1 MSDRK
6 YSQRGYQDS
15 DREKREPRRDTHDAP
30 RKPVEKFDPRIPR
43 DPKAPNMMA
52 FKETFRCV
60 RCGHEES
67 PDIGTLSKCSKC
79 GTALRACIQCASF
92 DSGSRF
98 ECIEKIAA
106 RISPKDEANDCS
118 LFTARMKVEK
128 ETHTAPAPPRE
139 SRSAS
144 DRPSGPS
151 AAARKA
157 FDDLFKN

>member
-15 DREKREPRRDTHDAP
+15 DREKREPRGDAP
-30 RKPVEKFDPRIPR
+30 RKPIEKFDPRIPR
-43 DPKAPNMMA
+43 DPKAPNMMG

-67 PDIGTLSKCSKC
+67 PDIGTLSKCTKC
-79 GTALRACIQCASF
+79 GTALRACIQCGSF

-98 ECIEKIAA
+98 ECIEKITA
-106 RISPKDEANDCS
+106 RVSPKDEANDCS
-118 LFTARMKVEK
+118 LFSPRMKVEK
-128 ETHTAPAPPRE
+128 QTHTAPAPPQE
-139 SRSAS
+139 SRSS
-144 DRPSGPS
+144 GGGHSGPS

-157 FDDLFKN
+157 FDDLFKK